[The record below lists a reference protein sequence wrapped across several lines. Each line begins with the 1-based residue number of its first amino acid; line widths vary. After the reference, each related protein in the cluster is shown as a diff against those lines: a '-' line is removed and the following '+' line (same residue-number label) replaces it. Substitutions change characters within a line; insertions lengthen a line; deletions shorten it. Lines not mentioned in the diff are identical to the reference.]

1 MNPTFFTSP
10 LEFREWLERH
20 HDDATELLLGFY
32 KKKSGREGIGYPEA
46 VDEALCF
53 GWIDGIRRRI
63 DEIAYSIRFTPRK
76 PTSIW
81 SNVNIA
87 RVEELTQQGR
97 MRPSGLN
104 AFERRRE
111 ERSGVYTYENH
122 HLELDD
128 AYEEELR
135 ANGTAWAFF
144 CSQPPWYRRTAS
156 RWLMSA
162 KKEET
167 RRRRLTVL
175 IDCSERN
182 VRIPPLSYGPNDRR
196 P

>member
-20 HDDATELLLGFY
+20 HDDTTELLLGFY

-104 AFERRRE
+104 AFERRRK
-111 ERSGVYTYENH
+111 ERSGVYTYEND

-135 ANGTAWAFF
+135 ANGAAWAFF